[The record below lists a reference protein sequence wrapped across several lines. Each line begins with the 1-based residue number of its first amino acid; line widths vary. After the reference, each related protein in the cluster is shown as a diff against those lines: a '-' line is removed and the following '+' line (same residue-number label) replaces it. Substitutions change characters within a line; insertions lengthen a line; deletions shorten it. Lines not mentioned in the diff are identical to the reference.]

1 MRNNEP
7 IDLAKTAIGIM
18 LLCLLIGAT
27 VSFFY
32 MIYDK
37 TDERIDSMQKAAT
50 SSNMERL
57 YELQDKTLAD
67 TGDMSG
73 YPLGPLVANVLTEF
87 SEESLLYIQVTTP
100 QGIPGQPPT
109 TTVYTYTDITNIT
122 GVDSNSIDNSDLP
135 VTAAVKKIL
144 AHSDCRAAVYLHDD
158 TDYGLIGVQVDL
170 YIDPATG
177 R

>member
-7 IDLAKTAIGIM
+7 IDLAKAAIGIM

-57 YELQDKTLAD
+57 YELQDSRHRRYVWVSTR
-67 TGDMSG
+67 
-73 YPLGPLVANVLTEF
+73 
-87 SEESLLYIQVTTP
+87 TT
-100 QGIPGQPPT
+100 
-109 TTVYTYTDITNIT
+109 
-122 GVDSNSIDNSDLP
+122 
-135 VTAAVKKIL
+135 
-144 AHSDCRAAVYLHDD
+144 R
-158 TDYGLIGVQVDL
+158 
-170 YIDPATG
+170 

>member
-7 IDLAKTAIGIM
+7 IDLAKAAIGIM

-73 YPLGPLVANVLTEF
+73 YPQGR
-87 SEESLLYIQVTTP
+87 SYLLLSRVCKKPAVRFEALAIKVGYC
-100 QGIPGQPPT
+100 
-109 TTVYTYTDITNIT
+109 
-122 GVDSNSIDNSDLP
+122 GV
-135 VTAAVKKIL
+135 
-144 AHSDCRAAVYLHDD
+144 
-158 TDYGLIGVQVDL
+158 
-170 YIDPATG
+170 
-177 R
+177 